1 MSANYSETAI
11 EKVTPGVSALVEVY
25 AEDFTRALPRHIDGP
40 QWIRNSLA
48 ALRKDKDLYAAANNN
63 TPAAMRVLMEAA
75 RLGHVPGTKEYYLI
89 PRGNKELG
97 FEEYTNK
104 RGERKKRAR
113 QEVTGIEGY
122 LGIISRIYRAG
133 AVQSVIVELVKSKDR
148 FTFNPGLHDRPEHE
162 VDWFGDRGDLVGV
175 YAYAVMHDRAI
186 SKVVIMSLDEIHEH
200 RARSETWKHTWSRE
214 YSPWTT
220 DFEAMVRKTAV
231 RQLEKWVPTS
241 TEYREQQFR
250 LAEQARAQEVK
261 PEPAPEEPIEAEVVG
276 EPEGEAA

>member
-1 MSANYSETAI
+1 MASAKAC
-11 EKVTPGVSALVEVY
+11 A
-25 AEDFTRALPRHIDGP
+25 TRGYGHR
-40 QWIRNSLA
+40 
-48 ALRKDKDLYAAANNN
+48 
-63 TPAAMRVLMEAA
+63 
-75 RLGHVPGTKEYYLI
+75 RLS
-89 PRGNKELG
+89 
-97 FEEYTNK
+97 
-104 RGERKKRAR
+104 GESFP
-113 QEVTGIEGY
+113 ESTEP
-122 LGIISRIYRAG
+122 G

-276 EPEGEAA
+276 EPEGEVDGDLVPCRRRSPARRDTLPPKTTVRYCR